1 MKNKKLIEA
10 LARKQKIQEKKTIPS
25 GNAGGGWKFND
36 QVSLAELGH
45 KGKTNRRMREVNFLK
60 DQR

>member
-1 MKNKKLIEA
+1 MNKKLIEA

-25 GNAGGGWKFND
+25 GNVGGWKFND